1 MAISM
6 IVLLM
11 AFRVNWL
18 LGGLA
23 VAYNAAMAFS
33 LVYLGEHYVLD
44 IVAAV
49 LLTVALY
56 AAMDLWLRRRDRGP
70 DAIPVPLHSADAAG
84 TRPLRTPPPAEPGA
98 PA

>member
-1 MAISM
+1 
-6 IVLLM
+6 M

-49 LLTVALY
+49 LLTLAIY
-56 AAMDLWLRRRDRGP
+56 AAMDLWLRRHNREP
-70 DAIPVPLHSADAAG
+70 DALPAPLHGAEATADRRPVP
-84 TRPLRTPPPAEPGA
+84 TPPLEPGG
-98 PA
+98 PPP